1 MNSSDSAEEFV
12 KICLDGIDHAI
23 RIMGVGAKKIGAM
36 LIALSKEKKQTKGK
50 TRLTNMLKTGK
61 PLQIFTIKAEDLKKF
76 SQEAKKYG
84 ILYCALANKKNSKID
99 GMVDIL
105 VRDED
110 SPKINRIAD
119 RFNFRSVASVKKD
132 LENEKQEKQNNLKVD
147 EKIKTEEEKFIDDVM
162 PKDMEKS
169 INSPSKD
176 TKDTEEKN
184 LLEPS
189 LNTKLKDKVKNSE
202 VDKKS
207 VREELKNIENELKE
221 KEFKHE
227 KQKFEFNLLKNK
239 RKNKKQDL
247 IKENNE
253 IKKGKHFKPPR
264 HLDNSKR
271 KKKRRRKERSL

>member
-23 RIMGVGAKKIGAM
+23 RIMGVGAKNIGAM

-207 VREELKNIENELKE
+207 VREELKNIGNELKE